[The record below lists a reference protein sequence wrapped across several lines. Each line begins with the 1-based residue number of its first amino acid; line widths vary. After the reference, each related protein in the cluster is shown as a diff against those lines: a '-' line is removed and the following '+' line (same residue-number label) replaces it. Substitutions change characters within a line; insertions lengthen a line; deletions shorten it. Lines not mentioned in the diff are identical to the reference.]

1 MNNRVFGRP
10 DTARA
15 FHALARVVL
24 VVLTAV
30 SLARSASAADTKHY
44 SFGYDQPHTTAYGI
58 AADTFADKLS
68 DLSKGTMIIDA
79 FPGAQLGQEP
89 QMLQKIR
96 SGDIDFMISSTANA
110 ATVSPESGVMSLH
123 FVFRDEDHLVKSLAD
138 PRIIAAVRQMFEDTV
153 QGGHVLALATLGF
166 RDFYG
171 KKEIHS
177 VADLKGVKVRVQ
189 ATATE
194 DAIFPAY
201 GAQTVHMPFGNVYTS
216 LQTGVVDMA
225 ENGINV
231 YMANKHYETAP
242 IMSLSQHEANNSVI
256 WVSDKVWSAL
266 TAEQKSW
273 VQAAADEVSRT
284 EPAKALALERESQVK
299 LQKMG
304 VKFVTDVDK
313 SGFQTIATP
322 FQDSTA
328 KELGP
333 HAVKILELIRSVQ

>member
-1 MNNRVFGRP
+1 LQHRVIEQSGP
-10 DTARA
+10 LRA
-15 FHALARVVL
+15 FRAF
-24 VVLTAV
+24 
-30 SLARSASAADTKHY
+30 ASAALIVLAVAGLPGKASAAEVKHY
-44 SFGYDQPHTTAYGI
+44 SFGYDQPHGTAYGI
-58 AADTFADKLS
+58 AADTFADKLAA
-68 DLSKGTMIIDA
+68 LSNGSMVIDQ

-96 SGDIDFMISSTANA
+96 SGDIDFMISATANA
-110 ATVSPESGVMSLH
+110 ATLSPESGIMSVH
-123 FVFRDEDHLVKSLAD
+123 FLFRDEDHLVKSLAD
-138 PRIIAAVRQMFEDTV
+138 PRIVAAMRQMFEDTV
-153 QGGHVLALATLGF
+153 KGGHVLALATLGF

-177 VADLKGVKVRVQ
+177 IADIKGLKVRVQ

-216 LQTGVVDMA
+216 LQTGVVDLA

-231 YMANKHYETAP
+231 YMANKHYEVAP
-242 IMSLSQHEANNSVI
+242 VMSLSQHEANNSVI
-256 WVSDKVWSAL
+256 WVSDKVWSGL
-266 TAEQKSW
+266 TDEQKSW

-284 EPAKALALERESQVK
+284 EPAKALALERDSLAK

-313 SGFQTIATP
+313 SGFQKIATP

-333 HAVKILELIRSVQ
+333 HAMNILELIRSVK